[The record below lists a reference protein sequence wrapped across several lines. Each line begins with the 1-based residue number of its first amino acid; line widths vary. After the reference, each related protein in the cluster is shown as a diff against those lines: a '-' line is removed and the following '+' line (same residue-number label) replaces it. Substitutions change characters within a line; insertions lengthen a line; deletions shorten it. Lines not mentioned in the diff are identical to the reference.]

1 MQSNNDPTSTDDD
14 DRFGFMKKQTK
25 NQGQLEDV
33 RVSQDSLNDLDKD
46 LLQNDVTSGAPVG
59 IELATID
66 IDLFNRLLKTGIIR
80 SNPGIK
86 TDFENK
92 IVTLDDKHSATY

>member
-1 MQSNNDPTSTDDD
+1 M
-14 DRFGFMKKQTK
+14 
-25 NQGQLEDV
+25 
-33 RVSQDSLNDLDKD
+33 NDLDKD
-46 LLQNDVTSGAPVG
+46 LLQNELTSGAPVG

-92 IVTLDDKHSATY
+92 LVTLDEKHSSTYCNGLILAEYMLVLKQVLRRVN